1 MPTTT
6 TTTTDALAGERALA
20 TAHFLETCARSAS
33 ADGDQRV
40 ANALHAGAMALA
52 ALGRRRLMR
61 DAIDAETADL
71 ERRAILASGEF
82 MPLA

>member
-1 MPTTT
+1 MTNPTTT
-6 TTTTDALAGERALA
+6 DDAATMAAERAVA
-20 TAHFLETCARSAS
+20 TAHFLEQAARAAS
-33 ADGDQRV
+33 ADGDIRT

-52 ALGRRRLMR
+52 ALGRRRAGR
-61 DAIDAETADL
+61 DDNETADL